1 MPTVP
6 SIEKQYF
13 KIIVLFLWLR
23 YSIKGIHKLRSRR
36 SYIHRAYKLE
46 ELLLFHFLIYYH
58 YGDFRI
64 VFNNE
69 NKENYITI
77 PISIKLCRMEIKV
90 RTPQLSIH
98 LSLRLCDHVI
108 VHDKTK
114 ILYLPKHITHK
125 HQTWRSDNFS

>member
-23 YSIKGIHKLRSRR
+23 YSIKGIHNLRSRR

-69 NKENYITI
+69 NK
-77 PISIKLCRMEIKV
+77 
-90 RTPQLSIH
+90 
-98 LSLRLCDHVI
+98 
-108 VHDKTK
+108 
-114 ILYLPKHITHK
+114 
-125 HQTWRSDNFS
+125 

>member
-13 KIIVLFLWLR
+13 KVIVLFLWLR
-23 YSIKGIHKLRSRR
+23 CSIKGIHNLRSRR

-46 ELLLFHFLIYYH
+46 ELLLFHFPTYYHYGDFIITMVTLLSLWWLYYH

-69 NKENYITI
+69 NK
-77 PISIKLCRMEIKV
+77 
-90 RTPQLSIH
+90 
-98 LSLRLCDHVI
+98 
-108 VHDKTK
+108 
-114 ILYLPKHITHK
+114 
-125 HQTWRSDNFS
+125 

>member
-23 YSIKGIHKLRSRR
+23 YSIKDIHKLRSRR

-69 NKENYITI
+69 NK
-77 PISIKLCRMEIKV
+77 
-90 RTPQLSIH
+90 
-98 LSLRLCDHVI
+98 
-108 VHDKTK
+108 
-114 ILYLPKHITHK
+114 
-125 HQTWRSDNFS
+125 